1 MRAMFHL
8 GAEWP
13 ISKCQLYPVKS
24 VLLVRS
30 LNGIAYELP
39 RRADELLHLTGASSI
54 HQVRAA
60 RWVEWYDGLSA
71 CGIGECDE

>member
-1 MRAMFHL
+1 MFHS
-8 GAEWP
+8 GAILP
-13 ISKCQLYPVKS
+13 IRKCQLCPVKS
-24 VLLVRS
+24 VLLVRG

-39 RRADELLHLTGASSI
+39 CRADELLHLTGASYI